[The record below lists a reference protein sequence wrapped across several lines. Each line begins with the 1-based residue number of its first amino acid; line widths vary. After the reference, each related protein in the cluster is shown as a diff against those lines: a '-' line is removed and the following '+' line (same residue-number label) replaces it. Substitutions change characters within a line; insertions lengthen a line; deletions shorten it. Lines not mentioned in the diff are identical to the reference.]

1 MPLLQVVDIDCR
13 YGTQTVVHGASLHVH
28 KGGFVSLLGPSGCG
42 KTTILRAIA
51 GFEPV
56 HDGEIRLRGETV
68 SAPGR
73 SVPPEQ
79 RRLGMVFQDYTLF
92 PHLSV
97 ADNIGFGLHG
107 QDAPARRH
115 TADAML
121 DLVGLSGFGPRYPHE
136 LSGGQQQRVA
146 LARAI
151 APGPDLL
158 LMDEPFSSLDTD
170 MRERLSIE
178 VRQILEERGVT
189 GILVTHDQFEAFA
202 SSEQVGVMHQGQILQ
217 WDSPYNLY
225 HEPANRLVADF
236 IGQGRFLRGT
246 LLAPNA
252 LETEIGLIRGD
263 RAYGWPRGTPV
274 DVLVRPDDVVPDD
287 GGDAL
292 RCEVVNKAF
301 KGAEILYT
309 LRLPTGSNLLSLF
322 PSHHEHHIGDTVG
335 VRLAPRH
342 LVLFRA
348 DRNT

>member
-1 MPLLQVVDIDCR
+1 MPLLQVIDIDCR
-13 YGTQTVVHGASLHVH
+13 YGTQTVVHGASLHVR

-56 HDGEIRLRGETV
+56 QRGEIRLRDETV
-68 SAPGR
+68 SQPGR
-73 SVPPEQ
+73 SVPPE
-79 RRLGMVFQDYTLF
+79 RRRIGMVFQDYTLF
-92 PHLSV
+92 PHLNV
-97 ADNIGFGLHG
+97 VDNIAFGLRG
-107 QDAPARRH
+107 LDAATRKR
-115 TADAML
+115 TAASML
-121 DLVGLSGFGPRYPHE
+121 DLVGLPGYGPRYPHE

-202 SSEQVGVMHQGQILQ
+202 SSEQVGVMHEGRILQ

-225 HEPANRLVADF
+225 HEPSSRFVADF

-252 LETEIGLIRGD
+252 FETEVGLIRGD

-274 DVLVRPDDVVPDD
+274 DMLVRPDDVIPD
-287 GGDAL
+287 GNSGAL

-322 PSHHEHHIGDTVG
+322 PSHHEHQVGETVG

-348 DRNT
+348 DRDA